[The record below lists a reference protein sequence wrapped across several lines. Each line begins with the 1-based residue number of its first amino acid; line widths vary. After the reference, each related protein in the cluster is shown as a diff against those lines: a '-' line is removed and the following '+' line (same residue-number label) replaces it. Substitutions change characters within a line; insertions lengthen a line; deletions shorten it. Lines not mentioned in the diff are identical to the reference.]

1 MSISTD
7 KCMEYI
13 SELGTRLQ
21 AENVSPSD
29 IKPGLMLLCVQ
40 YYEDRYVDMVDYS
53 GVDYSVSY
61 TSNVMQSD
69 VDYGWYIVDEVTAQ
83 LIRNISKEENIDIEK

>member
-1 MSISTD
+1 MKID
-7 KCMEYI
+7 
-13 SELGTRLQ
+13 
-21 AENVSPSD
+21 
-29 IKPGLMLLCVQ
+29 MLIWLIIA
-40 YYEDRYVDMVDYS
+40 

>member
-1 MSISTD
+1 MMQYDDGVYLSANMDFNLYTVSTDGSYERINTNCYVYENESYMSISTD

-53 GVDYSVSY
+53 
-61 TSNVMQSD
+61 
-69 VDYGWYIVDEVTAQ
+69 
-83 LIRNISKEENIDIEK
+83 RC

>member
-1 MSISTD
+1 MYTVSTDGSYERINTNCYVYENESYMSISTD

-53 GVDYSVSY
+53 CVDYVC
-61 TSNVMQSD
+61 
-69 VDYGWYIVDEVTAQ
+69 
-83 LIRNISKEENIDIEK
+83 LIPAM